1 MLQRVVRALV
11 CAGGFLVVAG
21 VVYGAVRVGDGCG
34 SGFTPSSGPIVTSS
48 AVECAELVAGRGNQ
62 AWMFIVLG
70 VALLTGAI
78 GLSLESTATGP
89 AAAAPP
95 PHPAVPAVPPAPPVP
110 SSAPTVR
117 DEEPNDRDA
126 EPNDRK

>member
-34 SGFTPSSGPIVTSS
+34 SGFTPNSGPIVTSS

-70 VALLTGAI
+70 LALLAGAF
-78 GLSLESTATGP
+78 GLSLESTTTGP
-89 AAAAPP
+89 AAATP
-95 PHPAVPAVPPAPPVP
+95 PHPAVPAVAPAPPAP

-117 DEEPNDRDA
+117 DEEPNDR
-126 EPNDRK
+126 K